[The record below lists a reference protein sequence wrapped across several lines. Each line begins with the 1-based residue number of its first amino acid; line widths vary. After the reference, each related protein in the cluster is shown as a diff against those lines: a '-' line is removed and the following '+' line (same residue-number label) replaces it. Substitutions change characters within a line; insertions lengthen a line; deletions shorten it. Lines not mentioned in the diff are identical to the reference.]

1 MEIKSLTEQEKRA
14 LAEISTEIYGEE
26 LTLIMLPELKEY
38 LNGSAKKSAFAA
50 EMIHH
55 DQAKP

>member
-14 LAEISTEIYGEE
+14 LVEISKGIYGEE

-38 LNGSAKKSAFAA
+38 LNGSTKQDAFA
-50 EMIHH
+50 EMIRH

>member
-1 MEIKSLTEQEKRA
+1 MEIKTLTDQEKRA
-14 LAEISTEIYGEE
+14 LAEITKGIYGEE

-38 LNGSAKKSAFAA
+38 LNGKTKRDTLA

-55 DQAKP
+55 DQAKA

>member
-14 LAEISTEIYGEE
+14 LATISIGIYGEE

-38 LNGSAKKSAFAA
+38 LNGSTKKDVIA

>member
-14 LAEISTEIYGEE
+14 LAEISKGIYGEE

-38 LNGSAKKSAFAA
+38 LNGKTKREPFA
-50 EMIHH
+50 EMNHRN
-55 DQAKP
+55 QAKA

>member
-14 LAEISTEIYGEE
+14 LAEISKGIYGEE

-38 LNGSAKKSAFAA
+38 LNGKTKRDAFA
-50 EMIHH
+50 EKNHR
-55 DQAKP
+55 DQAEA

>member
-1 MEIKSLTEQEKRA
+1 MTEQEKRTF
-14 LAEISTEIYGEE
+14 AEISVGIYGEE

-38 LNGSAKKSAFAA
+38 LNGSTKRAAFA

>member
-14 LAEISTEIYGEE
+14 LAEISVGIYGEE

-38 LNGSAKKSAFAA
+38 LNGSTKRVAFA
-50 EMIHH
+50 EPVHH